1 LLAILF
7 WMGKVV
13 PMPTRTALQI
23 LKRALAVLLGN
34 ASAEVKV
41 RVAIEAIKQAI
52 AKLEIKRH
60 K

>member
-1 LLAILF
+1 
-7 WMGKVV
+7 MGKVV

-23 LKRALAVLLGN
+23 LKNALAVLLGN

-41 RVAIEAIKQAI
+41 KAAIEAIKQVI
-52 AKLEIKRH
+52 AKLEAKRH